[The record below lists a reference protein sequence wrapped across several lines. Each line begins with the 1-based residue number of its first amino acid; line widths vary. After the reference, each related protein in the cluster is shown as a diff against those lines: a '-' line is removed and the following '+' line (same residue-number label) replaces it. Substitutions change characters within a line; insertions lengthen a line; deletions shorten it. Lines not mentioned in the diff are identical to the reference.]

1 MKLPTVYAQT
11 NTNNRIDLRLS
22 VNPLGC
28 SPSVVKILRTIKV
41 KDISQYP
48 STDILRTQ
56 LAIRFGVTRD
66 NILFGTGSEQLI
78 KLIAQTFIQPDDM
91 VLIERGSFSLFLK
104 ESLLAQGNV
113 RLVTIPSMPDS
124 NASCIFLANPKTPTG
139 EIIPQAH
146 LKRIATNPRR
156 TLLVIDEANGEFI
169 DESSISWGVKRP
181 NVLVLKTFSKAF
193 GLAGMRI
200 GLVIGPKNLI
210 KKLALIQQ
218 PFPVS
223 SLAIRLAQAALS
235 DQSFLQKTRLW
246 IQKERLFLRR
256 ELEKRG
262 LVTSNSVTNNLFV
275 SFQKTGRL
283 LRELNTRGVS
293 VIDGKLFSGMK
304 TPGFRISLRDR
315 KTNNLFLKE
324 LDESLACLEKRKLL
338 R

>member
-1 MKLPTVYAQT
+1 MKLPTMYAQT
-11 NTNNRIDLRLS
+11 NGNKRIDLSLS

-41 KDISQYP
+41 KDINKYP
-48 STDILRTQ
+48 SISRFQTQ
-56 LAIRFGVTRD
+56 LAIRFGVTGE

-78 KLIAQTFIQPDDM
+78 KLIAQTCIQPGNR

-113 RLVTIPSMPDS
+113 RLVDLSSITGS

-139 EIIPQAH
+139 EIIPQAQ
-146 LKRIATNPRR
+146 LQRIATNLRR
-156 TLLVIDEANGEFI
+156 KLLIIDEANGEFI

-200 GLVIGPKNLI
+200 GLVIGS
-210 KKLALIQQ
+210 KKLVKRLSQVQQ

-223 SLAIRLAQAALS
+223 SLAIRLAQAAVS
-235 DQSFLQKTRLW
+235 DQSFLQKTKLF
-246 IQKERLFLRR
+246 IQKERIFLQK
-256 ELEKRG
+256 ELNKRG
-262 LVTSNSVTNNLFV
+262 FETSNSLTNNIFV
-275 SFQKTGRL
+275 SFPKTEL
-283 LRELNTRGVS
+283 LLGELNTRGVS
-293 VIDGKLFSGMK
+293 VIDGTLFPGMR
-304 TPGFRISLRDR
+304 TSGFRLSLRDR
-315 KTNNLFLKE
+315 KTNSLFLKI
-324 LDESLACLEKRKLL
+324 LDQSMACLEKRKLL